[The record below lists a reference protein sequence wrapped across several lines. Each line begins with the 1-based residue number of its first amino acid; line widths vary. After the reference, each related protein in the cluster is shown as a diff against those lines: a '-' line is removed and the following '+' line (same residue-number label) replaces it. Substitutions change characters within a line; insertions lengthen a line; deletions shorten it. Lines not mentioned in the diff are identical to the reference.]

1 MRTESVPVKAG
12 GTTFYVEVAEHRGV
26 GTVGLDDVLS
36 FEGVRDT
43 VAAISDELKQAF
55 ERAKPQEAVVT
66 FGLKVS
72 VKAGKLTG
80 LLVEGGGEASL
91 TVTLTWKRSAESAA
105 TG

>member
-1 MRTESVPVKAG
+1 MGAELVPVRAG
-12 GTTFYVEVAEHRGV
+12 ETTFYVEVAERRGV

-43 VAAISDELKQAF
+43 ITAISDELKHAF
-55 ERAKPQEAVVT
+55 DRAKPQEAVVT

-72 VKAGKLTG
+72 VKSGKLTG

-91 TVTLTWKRSAESAA
+91 TVTLTWKRSAESGTSA
-105 TG
+105 